1 GHTWMGQ
8 EIIIVNPETGA
19 KLGEN
24 QIGEIW
30 VSGDHVAQG
39 YWQKPELNKA
49 VFQAY
54 TSNTQEGP
62 FLRTGDL
69 GFIHENEVYITGRE
83 KDLIIIRGRNHY
95 PQDIEKTA
103 AESFQ
108 GLRPGGSAAF
118 SLDVDGSEKL
128 VVVQEIDRG
137 VLKNASEEEIFA
149 AIRKEISLRHELQVY
164 GIALIKQRSIPKT
177 SSGKIQRKATKKA
190 YLNDT
195 LKIEAAW
202 VAEGEVTQVEEVV
215 TESQLTRADIQQWII
230 NWVAKELDIPAVK
243 IDPEESIQAYGID
256 SMATARFEEEVSKFV
271 GFTWPVMDLLI
282 NEPSIAEISEKGE
295 ELIIEASGRE

>member
-1 GHTWMGQ
+1 M
-8 EIIIVNPETGA
+8 I
-19 KLGEN
+19 
-24 QIGEIW
+24 
-30 VSGDHVAQG
+30 
-39 YWQKPELNKA
+39 
-49 VFQAY
+49 
-54 TSNTQEGP
+54 
-62 FLRTGDL
+62 
-69 GFIHENEVYITGRE
+69 
-83 KDLIIIRGRNHY
+83 
-95 PQDIEKTA
+95 
-103 AESFQ
+103 
-108 GLRPGGSAAF
+108 
-118 SLDVDGSEKL
+118 
-128 VVVQEIDRG
+128 VQEIDRG

-256 SMATARFEEEVSKFV
+256 SMATA
-271 GFTWPVMDLLI
+271 
-282 NEPSIAEISEKGE
+282 
-295 ELIIEASGRE
+295 